1 MRDNTLI
8 LINQTR
14 GLSFFLQENHF
25 SIPRQERWNKE
36 SCMHKR
42 LILLYKAEAQLKT
55 RQRLIFLFCFYSGTC
70 VFLRQSFPRVI
81 MSFWNETGI
90 PVSFLQNSWL
100 LLHHS
105 PLPFPRGFYNIH
117 RENVNS
123 NSKTENTFF
132 FDEASCVSCTSWRC
146 SLLLD
151 REQWHDKQGEKELL
165 TSLKCRELAL
175 SEKSFACLF
184 FFLKSISLSFD
195 LSLLL

>member
-14 GLSFFLQENHF
+14 GLSLSLQENHF
-25 SIPRQERWNKE
+25 SIPRQERWNKAF
-36 SCMHKR
+36 CMQKS

-55 RQRLIFLFCFYSGTC
+55 TQRLIFLFCFHTCTC
-70 VFLRQSFPRVI
+70 VFLRQSFPHVI
-81 MSFWNETGI
+81 MSFWNETSI
-90 PVSFLQNSWL
+90 PVNLPQNSR

-105 PLPFPRGFYNIH
+105 PLPFPQGFYNIH

-123 NSKTENTFF
+123 NAKTENTFF
-132 FDEASCVSCTSWRC
+132 DEATCISCTSWRC

-165 TSLKCRELAL
+165 TSLMCRELAL
-175 SEKSFACLF
+175 TEKSFACLL
-184 FFLKSISLSFD
+184 FFLSMSLSFD